1 MTTQAYL
8 WGWFAYLIGSV
19 GVLFVW
25 WWLTRPLSRWG
36 KVPLRTVLTALLL
49 TPWSVSPQHDEWA
62 PAWVVSL
69 FDGLAQEDVSLW
81 RAGGPLLAMLVVHWW
96 WQHLNCGGSGANKR
110 PCRFSNEPVYF
121 LPDPGGHV
129 ARQRGLSR

>member
-1 MTTQAYL
+1 M
-8 WGWFAYLIGSV
+8 

-36 KVPLRTVLTALLL
+36 KVPLRTLLTALLL

-81 RAGGPLLAMLVVHWW
+81 RAGGPLLAMLVVA
-96 WQHLNCGGSGANKR
+96 L
-110 PCRFSNEPVYF
+110 V
-121 LPDPGGHV
+121 V
-129 ARQRGLSR
+129 AVFELWRQRRKQAALSVQQ

>member
-81 RAGGPLLAMLVVHWW
+81 RAGGPLLAVLI
-96 WQHLNCGGSGANKR
+96 LAGLLAGA
-110 PCRFSNEPVYF
+110 E
-121 LPDPGGHV
+121 LW
-129 ARQRGLSR
+129 RQRRRQDDLQAED

>member
-1 MTTQAYL
+1 VTTQAYL

-81 RAGGPLLAMLVVHWW
+81 RAGGPLLAMLVVA
-96 WQHLNCGGSGANKR
+96 L
-110 PCRFSNEPVYF
+110 V
-121 LPDPGGHV
+121 V
-129 ARQRGLSR
+129 AAFELWRQRRKQAAMPVQQ